1 VLIDC
6 GVLIGVIES
15 RPRQFPQSINIQQSA
30 TNPQSTLQIPNQ
42 NSVDPQSAISNPQS
56 AKLGL

>member
-1 VLIDC
+1 
-6 GVLIGVIES
+6 VIES